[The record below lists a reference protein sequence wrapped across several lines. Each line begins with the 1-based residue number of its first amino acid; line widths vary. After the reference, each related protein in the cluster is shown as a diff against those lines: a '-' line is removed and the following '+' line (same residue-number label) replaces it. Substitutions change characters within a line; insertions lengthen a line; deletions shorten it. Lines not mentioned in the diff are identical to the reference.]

1 MTRAVYRIALLLL
14 LALSLPGYA
23 AGFALEDTQGKV
35 HRLVD
40 YRGKWV
46 LVNFWATWCPPCLRE
61 IPELASLHSAHKDKD
76 LVVIGIALQSGSPEK
91 VAGFAKKH
99 GINYPVI
106 LGDFKM
112 AKQIGEVD
120 ALPASFL
127 YNPEGEQVSHQ
138 RGEVTREIIETYI
151 NGKLN

>member
-1 MTRAVYRIALLLL
+1 MCRIALLLL
-14 LALSLPGYA
+14 LAFSSLGYA
-23 AGFALEDTQGKV
+23 ADFALEDTQGKV

-46 LVNFWATWCPPCLRE
+46 VVNFWATWCSPCVKE

-76 LVVIGIALQSGSPEK
+76 LVVIGVALQSGSPDK
-91 VAGFAKKH
+91 VAVFAKKH

-112 AKQIGEVD
+112 AKQIGVVD
-120 ALPASFL
+120 VLPASYL
-127 YNPEGEQVSHQ
+127 YNPEGKQVSYQ
-138 RGEVTREIIETYI
+138 AGAVTREVIETYI
-151 NGKLN
+151 NNKLN